1 MFSFNKTSGDVIVF
15 SRDVKASDLIQ
26 MAGGAPGDSSG
37 YTKHEESVF
46 VNKILQKSHGEM
58 KIKLEFGDPIDD
70 DDNDSSNDDDDD
82 SSNDDM
88 DKSFDFG
95 KEFESNGS
103 YFIEQ
108 VFCKQRARRSTIF
121 SDSQAPTVKRD
132 ILLAEIDL
140 C

>member
-1 MFSFNKTSGDVIVF
+1 MFSFNKTSGDVIIF
-15 SRDVKASDLIQ
+15 SRDVKASDLVQ

-37 YTKHEESVF
+37 YAKHEESVF
-46 VNKILQKSHGEM
+46 VNKILKKSHGKM
-58 KIKLEFGDPIDD
+58 KIKLDFGDRE
-70 DDNDSSNDDDDD
+70 DDNDD

-108 VFCKQRARRSTIF
+108 AFCKHRTRRSAIF
-121 SDSQAPTVKRD
+121 SDLQAPSVKKD
-132 ILLAEIDL
+132 TLLAAIDL

>member
-1 MFSFNKTSGDVIVF
+1 MFKNISLFSFNTTSGDVIVF
-15 SRDVKASDLIQ
+15 SRDIKASDLIH

-37 YTKHEESVF
+37 YVKHEESVF
-46 VNKILQKSHGEM
+46 VNKILQKSHGKM
-58 KIKLEFGDPIDD
+58 KIKLEFGDR
-70 DDNDSSNDDDDD
+70 NDDDDD

-108 VFCKQRARRSTIF
+108 AFCKQRTKRNTIF
-121 SDSQAPTVKRD
+121 ADLRAPSVKKD
-132 ILLAEIDL
+132 TLLAAIDL

>member
-1 MFSFNKTSGDVIVF
+1 
-15 SRDVKASDLIQ
+15 

-37 YTKHEESVF
+37 YDKHEESVF
-46 VNKILQKSHGEM
+46 VNKILQKSHGKM
-58 KIKLEFGDPIDD
+58 KIKLDFGDRED
-70 DDNDSSNDDDDD
+70 DDDDD

-108 VFCKQRARRSTIF
+108 SFCKQRTRRSAVF
-121 SDSQAPTVKRD
+121 SDLQTPSVKRD
-132 ILLAEIDL
+132 TLLAAIDL

>member
-1 MFSFNKTSGDVIVF
+1 MFSFNKTSGDVIIF

-37 YTKHEESVF
+37 YAKHEESVF
-46 VNKILQKSHGEM
+46 VNKILQKSHGKM
-58 KIKLEFGDPIDD
+58 KIKLDFDDREDD
-70 DDNDSSNDDDDD
+70 DDDDDD
-82 SSNDDM
+82 SSNDDV

-108 VFCKQRARRSTIF
+108 AFCKQRTRRSAIF
-121 SDSQAPTVKRD
+121 SDLQALSVKKD
-132 ILLAEIDL
+132 TLLAAIDL